1 MERDEVMNPEKDGI
15 IPGHQH
21 SLWID
26 TAPDT
31 DFPPLQENLEVDVAI
46 IGGGITGITAATLLK
61 AAGNTIAVVDM
72 HKITQLV
79 TGHTTAK
86 ITSAHGIIYEPLTK
100 SFGENGARI
109 YADANQAAIEQIA
122 SLVELYSISCD
133 FERTPM
139 YIYTESGA
147 NRETIK
153 REARAA
159 EKIGLPVAYTEE
171 TPLPFPVQ
179 AAVRYDNQAQFHPRK
194 YLLALAQTLPGEGS
208 HIFENTEALK
218 VEQGDPHTIVTNRGS
233 LKARHIII
241 ATHFPFYD
249 TGLFFTRLYPY
260 CSYALGVRI
269 RGDIP
274 EGMYYTK
281 DDGRFA
287 IRNQPTG
294 EGKVLVI
301 SGGHH
306 KNGQGGDILANYR
319 DLEMRTRERFDVE
332 SVDYFWSTED
342 YYTPDN
348 VPFIGKAPRTS
359 RIYLASGFGG
369 WGMTNGTLSAMILSD
384 MVMGLNN
391 RWAPFFNPSRV
402 NLLASARKLTVESAN
417 VSAQY
422 AKSILAEPHLRDL
435 SELKEGEGRK
445 FVINKKE
452 VAAYKDE
459 QGDVHAV
466 SPICTHLACTVNW
479 NNAELTWDC
488 PCHGSRYD
496 YDGEV
501 IHGPALRDLKKRDI
515 EEPEKQGQGPE

>member
-1 MERDEVMNPEKDGI
+1 MNPERDDI
-15 IPGHQH
+15 IPGRQH

-31 DFPPLQENLEVDVAI
+31 DFPPLQDNLEVDVAI
-46 IGGGITGITAATLLK
+46 IGGGIVGITAALLLK
-61 AAGNTIAVVDM
+61 AAGNTVAVVDM
-72 HKITQLV
+72 HKLTQLV

-109 YADANQAAIEQIA
+109 YADANQAAIERIA
-122 SLVELYSISCD
+122 SLVEQHSISCD
-133 FERTPM
+133 FQRTPM
-139 YIYTESGA
+139 YIFTESAG

-159 EKIGLPVAYTEE
+159 EKAGLPVTYTEE

-194 YLLALAQTLPGEGS
+194 YLLALAQTVPGDDS
-208 HIFENTEALK
+208 YIFENTEALK
-218 VEQGDPHTIVTNRGS
+218 IEQGDPHSVVTNKGR
-233 LKARHIII
+233 LRARHVIM
-241 ATHFPFYD
+241 ATQFPFYD
-249 TGLFFTRLYPY
+249 TGLFFSRLYPY
-260 CSYALGVRI
+260 SVYALGVRV
-269 RGDIP
+269 RGDVP

-281 DDGRFA
+281 DDDRFA
-287 IRNQPTG
+287 VRNQPAG
-294 EGKVLVI
+294 EGKILVI
-301 SGGHH
+301 SGGRH
-306 KNGQGGDILANYR
+306 KSGQGGDMLANYR
-319 DLEMRTRERFDVE
+319 NLEKRVRERFDVE
-332 SVDYFWSTED
+332 SVEYFWSTED
-342 YYTPDN
+342 YDTPDN
-348 VPFIGKAPRTS
+348 VPFIGKAPRTD

-369 WGMTNGTLSAMILSD
+369 WGMTNGTLSAMILTD
-384 MVMGLNN
+384 MVMGQNN

-402 NLLASARKLTVESAN
+402 NLLASARKLAVESAN

-435 SELKEGEGRK
+435 SELKKGEGKK

-459 QGDVHAV
+459 QGSVHAV

-488 PCHGSRYD
+488 PCHGSRYT
-496 YDGEV
+496 YEGEV
-501 IHGPALRDLKKRDI
+501 IHGPALRNLKKRDI
-515 EEPEKQGQGPE
+515 VEQESEARSQDSE